1 LKCEARKGKEPFRA
15 SFVSQHLTTN
25 ILEMAEQPKKLAIGL
40 DANSIARTV
49 ASALE
54 EDIGIGDLTAELVNE
69 RSTKT
74 AEVRTRQDCVLC
86 GVPWFNE
93 VFLQLCDG
101 EVVHWH
107 HSDGDAI
114 AADTVVCTLE
124 GPARVLLTGERTA
137 LNFLQLLSAT
147 ATDTRV
153 YVEAVQSTGAR
164 ILDTRKTIPGLRAA
178 QKYAVRCGGGD
189 NHRQGLFDA
198 ILIKENHIA
207 AAGGISLAV
216 TAGRKLDPL
225 VMLEVEVET
234 LDELREALSADV
246 DRIMLDNFSIP
257 QLKAAVLERET
268 RQLDIELEASGGI
281 DLDEIRTIALTGV
294 DFISVG
300 ALTKHTKAID
310 FSMRIL

>member
-1 LKCEARKGKEPFRA
+1 
-15 SFVSQHLTTN
+15 
-25 ILEMAEQPKKLAIGL
+25 MAEQSKESPIDL
-40 DANSIARTV
+40 DANIIARTV
-49 ASALE
+49 AGALE
-54 EDIGIGDLTAELVNE
+54 EDIGTGDLTAELIKE
-69 RSTKT
+69 RSTKK
-74 AEVRTRQDCVLC
+74 AEVRTREDCVLC

-93 VFLQLCDG
+93 VFRQLYD
-101 EVVHWH
+101 EEIVHWH
-107 HSDGDAI
+107 HSDGDFI
-114 AADTVVCTLE
+114 TADTVVCTLE
-124 GPARVLLTGERTA
+124 GPARVLLSGERTA

-147 ATDTRV
+147 ATTTRV
-153 YVEAVQSTGAR
+153 YVEAVHNTGAQ
-164 ILDTRKTIPGLRAA
+164 ILDTRKTIPGLRTA
-178 QKYAVRCGGGD
+178 QKYAVRCGGGG

-207 AAGGISLAV
+207 AAGGIGPAV

-234 LDELREALSADV
+234 LDELREALAADV

-257 QLKAAVLERET
+257 QLKAAVLERKT
-268 RQLDIELEASGGI
+268 RQPSIELEASGGI

-294 DFISVG
+294 DFISAG